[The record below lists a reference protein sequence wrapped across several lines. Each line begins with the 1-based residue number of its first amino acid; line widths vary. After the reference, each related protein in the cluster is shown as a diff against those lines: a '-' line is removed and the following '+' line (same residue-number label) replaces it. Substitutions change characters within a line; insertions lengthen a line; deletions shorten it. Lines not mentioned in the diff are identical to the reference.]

1 MNSHK
6 LQIFET
12 LSCSAV
18 TNSCIF
24 SGEVLVTFEKKKY
37 LATDVNKGRTYMSIV
52 TTIKKFVNIVD
63 VSAHCDIPCG
73 IYDPITAKI
82 GAQTVLKMAVRIE
95 ALDSCEDVNT
105 FSRYVAVK
113 EEHAQAV
120 KNELN
125 ILWSDYFKPEHLADY
140 PNLHELFWNANKL
153 AGANKQGVS
162 SESAQQLV
170 DAVDEIAKIFWAS
183 KGVDYSDPNASVRYG
198 A

>member
-1 MNSHK
+1 MGLRSM
-6 LQIFET
+6 LRG
-12 LSCSAV
+12 LSLI
-18 TNSCIF
+18 T
-24 SGEVLVTFEKKKY
+24 G
-37 LATDVNKGRTYMSIV
+37 VN
-52 TTIKKFVNIVD
+52 
-63 VSAHCDIPCG
+63 AHCDIPCG

-82 GAQTVLKMAVRIE
+82 GAQTVLKMSVRIE

-140 PNLHELFWNANKL
+140 PNLHDLFWNANKL
-153 AGANKQGVS
+153 AGANKQGVNS
-162 SESAQQLV
+162 DSAKGLV
-170 DAVDEIAKIFWAS
+170 DAVDEIAKIFWAT
-183 KGVDYSDPNASVRYG
+183 KGVDYSDPNADVRYG